1 MWNRETFLK
10 KDYEEAQRRIRGNE
24 MLHNMIENNGAPTEV
39 ERAYTSPMRGMTTT
53 LTVRQQQLEE
63 NHRRQTTLHENFSH
77 RM

>member
-24 MLHNMIENNGAPTEV
+24 MLHSMIENNGASEEV
-39 ERAYTSPMRGMTTT
+39 HRAYTSPIRGMTTT

-63 NHRRQTTLHENFSH
+63 DYRRQATLHENFSH
-77 RM
+77 QQ